1 MGKIVIR
8 CNHKQLEDINKDF
21 EDANVNAEV
30 CYGIFHKGTT
40 NVEISYDDA
49 EKGYRYIYSY
59 KKVKKYSGGLY

>member
-8 CNHKQLEDINKDF
+8 CNNKQLEAINKDF

-30 CYGIFHKGTT
+30 CYGIFRKGTT

-49 EKGYRYIYSY
+49 EVGSVEGIVKYRM
-59 KKVKKYSGGLY
+59 KNNEKED

>member
-8 CNHKQLEDINKDF
+8 CNHKQLEAINKDF

-40 NVEISYDDA
+40 NVEITYDDA
-49 EKGYRYIYSY
+49 EDGI
-59 KKVKKYSGGLY
+59 VQV